1 MGVPVSIGS
10 DRECLG
16 GMGRRVQRLGLA
28 IAAIPLLALG
38 SRVAP
43 SHWVSL
49 SDWASIELR
58 TRDVGTSFTP
68 LVGPYSRYGWNH
80 PGPMLFYV
88 LAVPYRL
95 FGSTASG
102 LLIGA
107 LAINTCALG
116 AVAFVLWR
124 RGGRPGLVLGFG
136 IVLVLA
142 RALGAGFLINPWNPY
157 VIVFPMLAVVLLCWD
172 ATEGNTWALPLA
184 VALGSFATQSHVGAA
199 VGVAVPIATAA
210 IFLRRQ
216 TRTLCVSVAVGL
228 LCWVPPLFQEFQ
240 PNGGNLSTLVR
251 FWIAGHAHVTGWSAG
266 TRIVSAQLA
275 IPAGWITAHVPVN
288 PSTGAVDPSWHFPI
302 ALVLLFI
309 ATAVA
314 AVRHDRQ
321 SLTLDVLALA
331 MVGAAW
337 VSASRVIDAP
347 YDYIVQWIWIVGALA
362 WIAIAWTGWRALP
375 RRHSWE
381 DGAIL
386 ATGGALVIVLLT
398 LVSIDAAH
406 TRLPGGADERALT
419 TIAPQAQR
427 ALRTLPR
434 PILITNPADL
444 GSSIMAPGVA
454 LLAIH
459 AGIDIRLDPSQSIAV
474 GSQHTIAADH
484 ARSVVVVAANAATVP
499 YASDPEYRLL
509 AAYDPL
515 SPAER
520 TTRATIDAEQR
531 RVTAEGSA
539 ATPAEVR
546 TLLGDLARARA
557 LDQRGPLLEIFLKT

>member
-1 MGVPVSIGS
+1 MGAPASIGS
-10 DRECLG
+10 ELDSLG
-16 GMGRRVQRLGLA
+16 GMGRRVQIVGWA
-28 IAAIPLLALG
+28 IAAIPLLTLA

-43 SHWVSL
+43 SDWVSF

-58 TRDVGTSFTP
+58 TRDVGTRFTP

-80 PGPMLFYV
+80 PGPLLFYV
-88 LAVPYRL
+88 LAVPYRM

-107 LAINTCALG
+107 LAINACALG

-124 RGGRPGLVLGFG
+124 RGGRVGLVLGFG

-172 ATEGNTWALPLA
+172 ATEGNAWALPLA
-184 VALGSFATQSHVGAA
+184 VAFGSFAAQSHVGSA

-210 IFLRRQ
+210 ILLRRQ
-216 TRTLCVSVAVGL
+216 TRTLFVSMAVGL
-228 LCWVPPLFQEFQ
+228 LCWMPSLFQELQ
-240 PNGGNLSTLVR
+240 PHGGNLSSLVR
-251 FWIAGHAHVTGWSAG
+251 FWISGHAHVTGWSTG
-266 TRIVSAQLA
+266 TRIVSDQLA
-275 IPAGWITAHVPVN
+275 IPAGWITAHVPIN

-314 AVRHDRQ
+314 VVRHDRP
-321 SLTLDVLALA
+321 SLTLDVLVLA
-331 MVGAAW
+331 VVGAAW
-337 VSASRVIDAP
+337 ISASRVIDAP

-362 WIAIAWTGWRALP
+362 WIAIAWTAWRALP
-375 RRHSWE
+375 RRFSWA
-381 DGAIL
+381 DRAIL
-386 ATGGALVIVLLT
+386 ASGGALVIVLLT
-398 LVSIDAAH
+398 LVSVDAAR
-406 TRLPGGADERALT
+406 TPLPGADDERALT

-427 ALRTLPR
+427 ALRTLPG

-459 AGIDIRLDPSQSIAV
+459 AGIDVRLDPSQTIAV
-474 GSQHTIAADH
+474 GSHHTIAADH
-484 ARSVVVVAANAATVP
+484 ARSVVIVAANAATMP
-499 YASDPEYRLL
+499 YASDPRYRLL

-520 TTRATIDAEQR
+520 TTRTTIDAEER

-539 ATPAEVR
+539 ATPAELR
-546 TLLGDLARARA
+546 TLLGDRARAHA
-557 LDQRGPLLEIFLKT
+557 LDQREPLLEIFLKT